1 MLIIVTQIGLDE
13 RHSPLNPLQSAHSK
27 APPHV
32 ESNSSKCPE
41 DSFCT
46 YLEREE
52 EKGKVAE
59 SQQEDTNDIL
69 LFVGLLPFPL
79 YWYAHVDNIGC
90 STLCHC
96 CDTCRS
102 VHPRLEARPTRQVGV
117 LSRQITRTSRRR
129 GQVSDPRP
137 SPTLRR
143 SVGLFPVDGRRF
155 NQLVLVF
162 EPGRQ
167 PHVHSARIIAAAMG
181 ASIQRCTCYPAL
193 TPPGE
198 NSGNFRC

>member
-129 GQVSDPRP
+129 GQVSDSRP
-137 SPTLRR
+137 TPTLR
-143 SVGLFPVDGRRF
+143 
-155 NQLVLVF
+155 
-162 EPGRQ
+162 
-167 PHVHSARIIAAAMG
+167 
-181 ASIQRCTCYPAL
+181 
-193 TPPGE
+193 
-198 NSGNFRC
+198 